1 MLGCSEWSR
10 THDVLG
16 FLHTGG
22 WLLWYDQSQCKL
34 NARLYALLLLKF
46 NIGQR
51 ITSKFQGIKV
61 DIVMLVFS
69 QMLLHLLIL
78 LFFLWTWRLDSQL
91 GKVEDV
97 EFPYRGSS
105 SLLPKIIIYAQRCKK
120 QWTWW
125 SGRPI
130 RSVVQIKP
138 LQIEISN
145 WLLQNVRFYMIVYRG
160 QWTQKRVLVLVQIR
174 PSQMQIRI

>member
-1 MLGCSEWSR
+1 MKAL
-10 THDVLG
+10 
-16 FLHTGG
+16 
-22 WLLWYDQSQCKL
+22 
-34 NARLYALLLLKF
+34 ALLLLKF

-97 EFPYRGSS
+97 EFP
-105 SLLPKIIIYAQRCKK
+105 
-120 QWTWW
+120 
-125 SGRPI
+125 
-130 RSVVQIKP
+130 
-138 LQIEISN
+138 
-145 WLLQNVRFYMIVYRG
+145 
-160 QWTQKRVLVLVQIR
+160 
-174 PSQMQIRI
+174 